1 MSSPFPGMDP
11 YLESWI
17 WGDFHSSMIGA
28 LRAQLNAKVPR
39 RYVANTEL
47 YVWREDPAVQER
59 LVLGGPDVHLADQ
72 KPSEKPG
79 AAVAVAR
86 APITTVLPSVERK
99 QRYLHIVDAAQRRI
113 VTVLELLSPSNKTAH
128 DRGEAYR
135 FKRDEYLVSEI
146 NFVEIDLLRK
156 GVRPP
161 LGDPPPPLSDY
172 YVLVSRSED
181 RPKLGI
187 WPISIRD
194 KLPLIPV
201 PLDAG
206 EPEVLL
212 DLRAAIDRVYEE
224 ARYGEQLVYA
234 APPALPLREPDGS
247 WARDLLASRV

>member
-1 MSSPFPGMDP
+1 
-11 YLESWI
+11 
-17 WGDFHSSMIGA
+17 
-28 LRAQLNAKVPR
+28 
-39 RYVANTEL
+39 
-47 YVWREDPAVQER
+47 
-59 LVLGGPDVHLADQ
+59 
-72 KPSEKPG
+72 
-79 AAVAVAR
+79 
-86 APITTVLPSVERK
+86 
-99 QRYLHIVDAAQRRI
+99 
-113 VTVLELLSPSNKTAH
+113 VLELLSPSNKTAH

-135 FKRDEYLVSEI
+135 FKRDEYMVSEV

-161 LGDPPPPLSDY
+161 LGDPTPPISDY

-194 KLPLIPV
+194 VLPPIPI

-212 DLRAAIDRVYEE
+212 DLRAALDRVYEE
-224 ARYGEQLVYA
+224 ARYGEQLDYTV
-234 APPALPLREPDGS
+234 PPALALREPDAS